1 MSFEIVNS
9 LRNHKTVIVYH
20 AHCADGIGAAWAAHC
35 EFPYAQL
42 YAAGYQKQLS
52 DEFLNLI
59 TNAVVLIVDFS
70 FDVEATK
77 TICEKAKYVELLDHH
92 VTSLDKLK
100 GFEAPNFDMS
110 SCRIDRSGCGIVWNW
125 LHLNE
130 PMPPLLKHVEDRDLW
145 HFTYPETKQVMAGFF
160 SYELDIQLFDRF
172 AYNVKPLMAA
182 GEVASRIEQKHIKSI
197 IKQCKREVTIGDYK
211 IALVNCN
218 GMFASELGSQLASE
232 YHIVVTYFDDDENTR
247 KFSLRSKGD
256 VNVSN
261 ICKHF
266 GGGGHKNAAG
276 YVSASYQNSIPDLLN
291 FLRESD
297 LETLL
302 KK

>member
-9 LRNHKTVIVYH
+9 LRDHKMVIVHH
-20 AHCADGIGAAWAAHC
+20 AHCADGVGAAWAASC
-35 EFPYAQL
+35 EFPYADVIP
-42 YAAGYQKQLS
+42 AEYQKELS
-52 DEFLNLI
+52 EEFLQSI

-70 FDVEATK
+70 FDADNMRR
-77 TICEKAKYVELLDHH
+77 ICEKAKYVELLDHH
-92 VTSLDKLK
+92 ITALQKLVD
-100 GFEAPNFDMS
+100 FEAENFDMS
-110 SCRIDRSGCGIVWNW
+110 SCKTERSGCGIVWEW
-125 LHLNE
+125 LHGNE
-130 PMPPLLKHVEDRDLW
+130 PMPPLLSHVEDRDLW
-145 HFTYPETKQVMAGFF
+145 LFKLPDTKQVMAGFF
-160 SYELDIQLFDRF
+160 SYEMKLDVFDHY
-172 AYNVKPLMAA
+172 AYRTEPLKAA
-182 GEVASRIEQKHIKSI
+182 GEVASRIEQKHINSI

-232 YHIVVTYFDDDENTR
+232 YQIVVTYFDDDSYTR

-256 VNVSN
+256 INVSN

-276 YVSASYQNSIPDLLN
+276 FVATSYESSIPDLLN

>member
-9 LRNHKTVIVYH
+9 LRDHKMVIVYH
-20 AHCADGIGAAWAAHC
+20 AHCADGIGAAWAAHR
-35 EFPYAQL
+35 EFRYAQL

-52 DEFLNLI
+52 ESFLELI
-59 TNAVVLIVDFS
+59 TDAVVLIVDFS
-70 FDVEATK
+70 FDAELTRA
-77 TICEKAKYVELLDHH
+77 ICNKAKYVELLDHH
-92 VTSLDKLK
+92 VTALQRLN
-100 GFEAPNFDMS
+100 GFQADNFDMS

-125 LHLNE
+125 LHADE
-130 PMPPLLKHVEDRDLW
+130 PMPPLLKHTEDRDLW
-145 HFTYPETKQVMAGFF
+145 HFAYPETKQVMAGLF
-160 SYELDIQLFDRF
+160 SYELDLLLFDRF
-172 AYNVKPLMAA
+172 AYNIKPLIAA
-182 GEVASRIEQKHIKSI
+182 GEVALRIEWNNINSI

-218 GMFASELGSQLASE
+218 GMFASELGSRLASE
-232 YHIVVTYFDDDENTR
+232 YQIVVTYFDDDSYTR

-256 VNVSN
+256 INVSN

-276 YVSASYQNSIPDLLN
+276 FVAASYESSIPDLLT

-302 KK
+302 KE